1 MRGARSV
8 LIGAVGILAL
18 QAVLTYGL
26 ARVEYLPSP
35 PPLALFPRAFG
46 EWTAARDVA
55 VDPGQLAMLAPDDA
69 LNRDYL
75 RDGETPDISLFIAY
89 YRSQHSLGG
98 AHDPKVCLPGSGW
111 APQASQVWRIEVE
124 GVPERVPVN
133 YYVIERNRQRA
144 VVIYWFQTHREVTPY
159 EQWLRLKRV
168 WQTLV
173 EHRTD
178 MALVRIVA
186 PVEGEV
192 EEAAARAVR
201 FAALAF
207 PAIQRQFP
215 ASGEERNRN
224 F

>member
-1 MRGARSV
+1 MKPGRGI
-8 LIGAVGILAL
+8 LIAAVGILGV

-46 EWTAARDVA
+46 EWTEARDVP
-55 VDPGQLAMLAPDDA
+55 VDPVQLALLAPDDV
-69 LNRDYL
+69 LSRDYL
-75 RDGETPDISLFIAY
+75 RNGRAPDISLFIAY
-89 YRSQHSLGG
+89 YRSQFSLGG

-111 APQASQVWRIEVE
+111 APQASEVWHIDVDGAAKRI
-124 GVPERVPVN
+124 PVN
-133 YYVIERNRQRA
+133 YYFIKRDRQQA
-144 VVIYWFQTHREVTPY
+144 VVLYWFQTHRGVTPY
-159 EQWLRLKRV
+159 EQSLRLKRV

-173 EHRTD
+173 DHRSD

-186 PVEGEV
+186 PVEGELG
-192 EEAAARAVR
+192 EAAARAVR

-215 ASGEERNRN
+215 PPGEERDRN